1 MTTRVRFAP
10 SPTGLLHIG
19 GARTALFNWLYA
31 RHTGGKFILRIEDT
45 DAARNTQEAVDIIMR
60 GFKWLG
66 IDWDEGPEVGGPYA
80 PYYQS
85 QRGELYKKAVQTLM
99 DKGLAYEHE
108 GAIKFKLPKKKIVV
122 PDLVIGNVEFDYT
135 VENDLVIVRSDGS
148 PVFHLV
154 NVIDDLEMKITHVIR
169 GEEHLSNTPK
179 HLALFEALG
188 ATPPQY
194 AHIPIILNSDGSK
207 MSKRDERPEFAR
219 WASMQTYIDD
229 GYAPEALRNYLC
241 LLGWSPKDDREI
253 VPIEEV
259 IKLYDLP
266 QIVRHNARFSEEK
279 LHWINGRYLLEIIT
293 LERFVEL
300 GLPFLEKAGLV
311 DASTDR
317 TYITRVLA
325 IVKEKVKLFGDL
337 PAWTTAFF
345 REEVTLDPE
354 AVEKTLK
361 KPNALERLA
370 QLAAAYEALAEWTVP
385 KLEETLKALSQTHG
399 VKTGEYIHP
408 ARVACSG
415 KSVGPS
421 LYHMLEVLGKDRV
434 LKRLRAVKLS

>member
-1 MTTRVRFAP
+1 MSTRVRFAP

-19 GARTALFNWLYA
+19 GARSALFNWLYA

-45 DAARNTQEAVDIIMR
+45 DAARNTQEAVDIILN
-60 GFKWLG
+60 GFRWLG
-66 IDWDEGPEVGGPYA
+66 MDWDEGPEVGGPYD
-80 PYYQS
+80 PYFQS
-85 QRGELYKKAVQTLM
+85 QRTALYQATVQKLM

-108 GAIKFKLPKKKIVV
+108 GAIKFKIPRKKIVV
-122 PDLVIGNVEFDYT
+122 KDLIIGDVEFDYT
-135 VENDLVIVRSDGS
+135 TESDLVIQRSDGS

-154 NVIDDLEMKITHVIR
+154 NVVDDAAMKITHVIR

-179 HLALFEALG
+179 HLALFEALDEP
-188 ATPPQY
+188 PPQY
-194 AHIPIILNSDGSK
+194 AHMPIILNSDGSK

-253 VPIEEV
+253 LPIDEV
-259 IKLYDLP
+259 ISLFDLP
-266 QIVRHNARFSEEK
+266 QIVRHNARFSPEK
-279 LHWINGRYLLEIIT
+279 LHWINGRYLLEIMSR
-293 LERFVEL
+293 ERFVEL
-300 GLPFLEKAGLV
+300 GMPFLIKAGLV
-311 DASTDR
+311 NDATDQ
-317 TYITRVLA
+317 TYIARVLE

-337 PAWTTAFF
+337 PGWTSYFF
-345 REEVTLDPE
+345 NDTITFDPE
-354 AVEKTLK
+354 AVAKTLR
-361 KPNALERLA
+361 KPDAKLRLE
-370 QLAAAYEALAEWTVP
+370 QLAAAYGALSEWTVEA
-385 KLEETLKALSQTHG
+385 LESTLKELAKTNG

-421 LYHMLEVLGKDRV
+421 LYHMLEVLGRDRV
-434 LKRLRAVKLS
+434 LTRLKNAPV